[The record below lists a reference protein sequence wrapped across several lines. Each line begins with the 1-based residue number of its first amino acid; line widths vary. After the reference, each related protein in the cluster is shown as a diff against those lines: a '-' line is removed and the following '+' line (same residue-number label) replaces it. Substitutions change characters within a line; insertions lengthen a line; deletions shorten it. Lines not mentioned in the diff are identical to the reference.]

1 MNSLEKFF
9 ISLANLFPV
18 WVLTGAGLAL
28 WKPETATWFQPT
40 WIPYFLAIIMLSM
53 GLTLSFEDF
62 TRVLKIPKSILFGV
76 GLQYTV
82 MPFLGYMLARVFHLP
97 IDFIIGLVLV
107 ACCPGGTASNVV
119 CFIAKTNVALSV
131 SLTTI
136 STLMAVIFTPLLTTL
151 WIESLSLELT
161 GLSLN
166 VDTLGLLIKTIKVII
181 LPIVAG
187 VLLNRFLNRLVKQV
201 EPYTPFL
208 AVLSIVF
215 IVDFILAAKKD
226 AILEIGSSLIV
237 AVVLLHFFGFYLGY
251 FLSRMLKFPEQD
263 AQTISIEVGMQ
274 NSGLATELAR
284 SNFSNYSLATVPGA
298 ISALTHCIFG
308 SIAAGLCRWRWSGAN
323 CGKAISRRGQKDF

>member
-9 ISLANLFPV
+9 VTLANLFPI

-28 WKPETATWFQPT
+28 WKPGTATWFQPH

-62 TRVLKIPKSILFGV
+62 SRALKIPKSILLGV

-82 MPFLGYMLARVFHLP
+82 MPCIGYLLALLFKLP
-97 IDFIIGLVLV
+97 IDFVIGLVLV

-119 CFIAKTNVALSV
+119 CFIAKTHIALSV
-131 SLTTI
+131 SLTTV
-136 STLMAVIFTPLLTTL
+136 STLLAVIFTPLLTTW
-151 WIESLSLELT
+151 WIESLSQELT
-161 GLSLN
+161 GQKVD
-166 VDTLGLLIKTIKVII
+166 VDTLGLLIKTITVVI
-181 LPIVAG
+181 LPIFTG
-187 VLLNRFLNRLVKQV
+187 VLLNRYCNRGVKRV
-201 EPYTPFL
+201 EAYTPFL

-226 AILEIGSSLIV
+226 AILEIGIPLIV
-237 AVVLLHFFGFYLGY
+237 AVVLLHFFGFFLGY
-251 FLSRMLKFPEQD
+251 ISSRALKLEEKD

-284 SNFSNYSLATVPGA
+284 SNFSNYALATVPGA
-298 ISALTHCIFG
+298 ISALTHCILG
-308 SIAAGLCRWRWSGAN
+308 SIAAGLCRTKN
-323 CGKAISRRGQKDF
+323 QKIK